1 MNIDTPLRELG
12 SVDINNL
19 RDAILSQEDAAWD
32 EEQLRQEEY
41 EVHKATKSIVMIFVN
56 LDHWPEIE
64 VQKEIGWNRLAE
76 TALPV
81 MNDIIERL
89 YPPGGNCY
97 SSDGR

>member
-19 RDAILSQEDAAWD
+19 RDAILSQENAAWD

-64 VQKEIGWNRLAE
+64 VQKRNRME
-76 TALPV
+76 SP
-81 MNDIIERL
+81 
-89 YPPGGNCY
+89 C
-97 SSDGR
+97 